1 MSEAVGRGG
10 VLECQEQKTTHVI
23 GRCLVSRVDTE
34 KKGRV

>member
-10 VLECQEQKTTHVI
+10 VLEQKTTRVI
-23 GRCLVSRVDTE
+23 GRFSVSRVDTE